1 MAFLRRFRSN
11 LRDFEEGRKDV
22 YSAQPNSEPQKPMN
36 DYNAPV
42 TDMMFALNHI
52 ADLGEV
58 CELPAFSETS
68 PELVSSVLDEAGKF
82 ASEILAPLNRVG
94 DLIGTKIV
102 NQQVREASGFSEA
115 YQQFIEGGW
124 QSLPCNPEFGGMGLP
139 ESVGLATMEIWSAAN
154 VSFALCPMLG
164 QGAIE
169 AIEYHANDHLKQ
181 TYLPKMIS
189 GEWTGTM
196 NLTEPQ
202 AGSDLSLVRTQAK
215 QEGDHYRIRGTKIF
229 ITWGDHSMT
238 ENIVHLVL
246 ARIEGAPSGVKGIS
260 LFLVPKFLINQDGSI
275 GARNDVF
282 AESVEH
288 KIGIHGSPTCVMGFG
303 EKEGAIGYLIGE
315 ANAGLSYMF
324 TMMNHARL
332 NVGVE
337 GVALSDRA
345 YQQAVSYAKT
355 RIQGTPQGGSETS
368 SIIHHADVRRMLML
382 MRAFTESSRA
392 LCYMTSSAFDLAH
405 KSDDENLRRSARAK
419 AELLTPISKA
429 WSTEVSQEVTSIG
442 VQIHGGMGYIEETGA
457 AQLMR
462 DARITTIYEGTTGI
476 QANDFI
482 GRKVIRDQGRALSEL
497 VTQMLELS
505 DAASESFPDLSDQLQ
520 NACKHCQD
528 TTNHILNQVED
539 TPLLS
544 GSAAFNYLM
553 GSGTVIAAWLMLKS
567 ALIASSEESDF
578 HTTKVATTRFYFGHI
593 LPRANS
599 YFASALA
606 DPDSYMSLEE
616 NHF

>member
-1 MAFLRRFRSN
+1 MA
-11 LRDFEEGRKDV
+11 
-22 YSAQPNSEPQKPMN
+22 
-36 DYNAPV
+36 DYQAP
-42 TDMMFALNHI
+42 TQDMMFALQHL
-52 ADLGEV
+52 AGLDEV
-58 CELPAFSETS
+58 CELPAFADSS

-82 ASEILAPLNRVG
+82 ASDVLAPLNRVG

-102 NQQVREASGFSEA
+102 NRQVREASGFAEA
-115 YQQFIEGGW
+115 YQQFIDGGW

-169 AIEYHANDHLKQ
+169 AIEHHASETLKA

-215 QEGDHYRIRGTKIF
+215 KDGDHYLIQGTKIF
-229 ITWGDHSMT
+229 ITWGDHNMT

-246 ARIEGAPSGVKGIS
+246 ARLEGAPPGVKGIS
-260 LFLVPKFLINQDGSI
+260 LFLVPKYLVNADGSL

-303 EKEGAIGYLIGE
+303 QETGAIGYLIGE
-315 ANAGLSYMF
+315 PHAGLSYMF

-345 YQQAVSYAKT
+345 YQQAVNYAKT
-355 RIQGTPQGGSETS
+355 RIQGTPVGGNETS
-368 SIIHHADVRRMLML
+368 TIIQHADVRRMLML

-392 LCYMTSSAFDLAH
+392 LCYMTSSAFDVAH
-405 KSDDENLRRSARAK
+405 KSEDPAQVQGALTR

-482 GRKVIRDQGRALSEL
+482 GRKVIRDNGQTLFSLIDTMKETAAAADKKFQALAESLNAALSDL
-497 VTQMLELS
+497 TATTQYILDHRES
-505 DAASESFPDLSDQLQ
+505 DL
-520 NACKHCQD
+520 
-528 TTNHILNQVED
+528 
-539 TPLLS
+539 LLS
-544 GSAAFNYLM
+544 GSAAYNYLM

-567 ALIASSEESDF
+567 AGVAMQTPSQFNETKIATVE
-578 HTTKVATTRFYFGHI
+578 FYFGHI
-593 LPRANS
+593 LPRARG
-599 YFASALA
+599 YFDAALS
-606 DPDSYMSLEE
+606 PSEQYMALSEDA
-616 NHF
+616 F

>member
-1 MAFLRRFRSN
+1 MT
-11 LRDFEEGRKDV
+11 
-22 YSAQPNSEPQKPMN
+22 

-42 TDMMFALNHI
+42 QDMMFALNHL
-52 ADLGEV
+52 AGLDDV
-58 CELPAFSETS
+58 CQLPAFSETS
-68 PELVSSVLDEAGKF
+68 PELVNSVLDEAGKF
-82 ASEILAPLNRVG
+82 AGEVLAPLNRVG

-102 NQQVREASGFSEA
+102 NKQVREASGFAEA

-124 QSLPCNPEFGGMGLP
+124 QSLPCNAEFGGMGLP

-169 AIEYHANDHLKQ
+169 AIEHHASDALKQ

-202 AGSDLSLVRTQAK
+202 AGSDLSQVRTQAK
-215 QEGDHYRIRGTKIF
+215 AEGDHYRIKGTKIF
-229 ITWGDHSMT
+229 ITWGDHNMT
-238 ENIVHLVL
+238 DNIVHLVL
-246 ARIEGAPSGVKGIS
+246 ARLEGAPIGVKGIS
-260 LFLVPKFLINQDGSI
+260 LFLVPKFLVNDDGSL
-275 GARNDVF
+275 GERNDVY

-288 KIGIHGSPTCVMGFG
+288 KIGIHGSPTCVMSFG
-303 EKEGAIGYLIGE
+303 ESQGAIGYLVGE
-315 ANAGLSYMF
+315 QNAGLSYMF

-345 YQQAVSYAKT
+345 YQQAVGYAKA
-355 RIQGTPQGGSETS
+355 RIQGTPPGGTETS
-368 SIIHHADVRRMLML
+368 AIIQHADVRRMLML
-382 MRAFTESSRA
+382 MRAFSESSRA
-392 LCYMTSSAFDLAH
+392 LCYVTSSAFDTAH
-405 KSDDENLRRSARAK
+405 KSADGNATSSALAR

-482 GRKVIRDQGRALSEL
+482 GRKVIRDQGAALFNLLTEIK
-497 VTQMLELS
+497 QLS
-505 DAASESFPDLSDQLQ
+505 AEASRVFPDQAQQLDNAVQLLDETTQFILANNQDDQQL
-520 NACKHCQD
+520 
-528 TTNHILNQVED
+528 V
-539 TPLLS
+539 
-544 GSAAFNYLM
+544 GSASFNYLM
-553 GSGTVIAAWLMLKS
+553 GSGTIFASWLMLKS
-567 ALIASSEESDF
+567 AIVATAQLSDDPTSSF
-578 HTTKVATTRFYFGHI
+578 HTTKVATAKFYFEHI
-593 LPRANS
+593 LPRANG
-599 YFASALA
+599 YLTTALA
-606 DPDSYMSLEE
+606 NPTTYMGLAEDA
-616 NHF
+616 F